1 MKRIKF
7 VYIYFLFLFYL
18 IGGYFINVPF
28 INRGIYEKIYKYL
41 GIMLIP
47 TLLFF
52 ILYGFVFLI
61 KDKKLR
67 FFWELRLYYTF
78 IFFIIAVYLYILFS
92 SGVYFINVRNFEVN
106 GEFLRNLINK
116 SLFEYNIGYLPTYIL
131 YELINISLKFNQY
144 PFYYFYYFLIGFEA
158 FLIILMIF
166 SPMRRSIIK
175 SNIKRKKERQRAKIE
190 AELMEQIKI
199 KEDLERKEALKI
211 QKHKKMEEDAIKKK
225 ADNFEKMNTSN
236 IEEKSDKKIIT
247 ERILDIAE
255 KKLEQIAK
263 NNKNKFILA
272 ADTVVELNGK
282 IFGKPKNR
290 EEAFSF
296 LKTLSGQIHR
306 VITAY
311 VFKNISKNI
320 LIKEIVVSEVKFFD
334 LDDETINW
342 YLDTGEPFDKAGAYG
357 IQGYGRILVEKING
371 DFYSI
376 MGFPISNF
384 LENLRKIGYKISQID
399 KI

>member
-1 MKRIKF
+1 M
-7 VYIYFLFLFYL
+7 
-18 IGGYFINVPF
+18 
-28 INRGIYEKIYKYL
+28 
-41 GIMLIP
+41 
-47 TLLFF
+47 
-52 ILYGFVFLI
+52 ILASNSQRRQEILKDAGF
-61 KDKKLR
+61 
-67 FFWELRLYYTF
+67 
-78 IFFIIAVYLYILFS
+78 
-92 SGVYFINVRNFEVN
+92 NFKV
-106 GEFLRNLINK
+106 I
-116 SLFEYNIGYLPTYIL
+116 
-131 YELINISLKFNQY
+131 
-144 PFYYFYYFLIGFEA
+144 
-158 FLIILMIF
+158 
-166 SPMRRSIIK
+166 
-175 SNIKRKKERQRAKIE
+175 
-190 AELMEQIKI
+190 
-199 KEDLERKEALKI
+199 
-211 QKHKKMEEDAIKKK
+211 
-225 ADNFEKMNTSN
+225 TSN
-236 IEEKSDKKIIT
+236 IEETSDKKIIT

-320 LIKEIVVSEVKFFD
+320 LIKDVVISEVKFLE
-334 LDDETINW
+334 LDDDTIDW
-342 YLDTGEPFDKAGAYG
+342 YLNTGEPFDKAGAYG

-371 DFYSI
+371 DYYSI

>member
-1 MKRIKF
+1 M
-7 VYIYFLFLFYL
+7 
-18 IGGYFINVPF
+18 
-28 INRGIYEKIYKYL
+28 
-41 GIMLIP
+41 
-47 TLLFF
+47 
-52 ILYGFVFLI
+52 ILASNSQRRQEILKDAGF
-61 KDKKLR
+61 
-67 FFWELRLYYTF
+67 
-78 IFFIIAVYLYILFS
+78 
-92 SGVYFINVRNFEVN
+92 NFKV
-106 GEFLRNLINK
+106 I
-116 SLFEYNIGYLPTYIL
+116 
-131 YELINISLKFNQY
+131 
-144 PFYYFYYFLIGFEA
+144 
-158 FLIILMIF
+158 
-166 SPMRRSIIK
+166 
-175 SNIKRKKERQRAKIE
+175 
-190 AELMEQIKI
+190 
-199 KEDLERKEALKI
+199 
-211 QKHKKMEEDAIKKK
+211 
-225 ADNFEKMNTSN
+225 TSN
-236 IEEKSDKKIIT
+236 IEETSDKKIIT

-263 NNKNKFILA
+263 NNVNEFILA

>member
-1 MKRIKF
+1 M
-7 VYIYFLFLFYL
+7 
-18 IGGYFINVPF
+18 
-28 INRGIYEKIYKYL
+28 
-41 GIMLIP
+41 
-47 TLLFF
+47 
-52 ILYGFVFLI
+52 ILASNSQRRQEILKDAGF
-61 KDKKLR
+61 
-67 FFWELRLYYTF
+67 
-78 IFFIIAVYLYILFS
+78 
-92 SGVYFINVRNFEVN
+92 NFKV
-106 GEFLRNLINK
+106 I
-116 SLFEYNIGYLPTYIL
+116 
-131 YELINISLKFNQY
+131 
-144 PFYYFYYFLIGFEA
+144 
-158 FLIILMIF
+158 
-166 SPMRRSIIK
+166 
-175 SNIKRKKERQRAKIE
+175 
-190 AELMEQIKI
+190 
-199 KEDLERKEALKI
+199 
-211 QKHKKMEEDAIKKK
+211 
-225 ADNFEKMNTSN
+225 TSN
-236 IEEKSDKKIIT
+236 IEETSDKKIIT

-342 YLDTGEPFDKAGAYG
+342 YLDTGDPFDKAGAYG

>member
-1 MKRIKF
+1 M
-7 VYIYFLFLFYL
+7 
-18 IGGYFINVPF
+18 
-28 INRGIYEKIYKYL
+28 
-41 GIMLIP
+41 
-47 TLLFF
+47 
-52 ILYGFVFLI
+52 ILASNSQRRQEILKDAGF
-61 KDKKLR
+61 
-67 FFWELRLYYTF
+67 
-78 IFFIIAVYLYILFS
+78 
-92 SGVYFINVRNFEVN
+92 NFKV
-106 GEFLRNLINK
+106 I
-116 SLFEYNIGYLPTYIL
+116 
-131 YELINISLKFNQY
+131 
-144 PFYYFYYFLIGFEA
+144 
-158 FLIILMIF
+158 
-166 SPMRRSIIK
+166 
-175 SNIKRKKERQRAKIE
+175 
-190 AELMEQIKI
+190 
-199 KEDLERKEALKI
+199 
-211 QKHKKMEEDAIKKK
+211 
-225 ADNFEKMNTSN
+225 TSN
-236 IEEKSDKKIIT
+236 IEETSDKKIIT

-296 LKTLSGQIHR
+296 LKTLSGQIYR